1 MTEEKS
7 LDEKAL
13 EEVAGGLSGEPADKM
28 YESMFY
34 RSHCLNCARAHKD
47 CPYHDDKEL
56 IYRTF
61 MGTDRLPCRS

>member
-1 MTEEKS
+1 MNEEKN

-13 EEVAGGLSGEPADKM
+13 EDVTGGLSGESVDRM
-28 YESMFY
+28 YDALFY
-34 RSHCLNCARAHKD
+34 RNHCLDCARAHKD

-61 MGTDRLPCRS
+61 IGTDRLPCHS